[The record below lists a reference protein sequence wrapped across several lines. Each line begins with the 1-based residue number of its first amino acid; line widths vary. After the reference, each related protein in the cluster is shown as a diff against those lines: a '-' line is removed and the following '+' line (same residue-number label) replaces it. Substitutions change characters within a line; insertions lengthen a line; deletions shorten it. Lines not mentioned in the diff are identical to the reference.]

1 MTLYA
6 NFVTLS
12 RIVSYD
18 VMSIRLKKEK
28 NMRYDTNSRN
38 SRRSDFE
45 QFSQFLGMNA
55 DRRIPRDAYVR
66 SDLRSDM
73 NVNSSSVR
81 PREKSLAMVYPVMQS
96 WQSIYDPEVGFSNGT
111 IFEELD
117 KPFYPTGCSGK
128 NTEGCVR

>member
-81 PREKSLAMVYPVMQS
+81 PRVMSLM
-96 WQSIYDPEVGFSNGT
+96 I
-111 IFEELD
+111 
-117 KPFYPTGCSGK
+117 CSPAILPMAAS
-128 NTEGCVR
+128 

>member
-1 MTLYA
+1 MELCV
-6 NFVTLS
+6 F
-12 RIVSYD
+12 VSYY

-38 SRRSDFE
+38 SRRADFE
-45 QFSQFLGMNA
+45 QFSQFLGANA
-55 DRRIPRDAYVR
+55 DRRMPRDAYVR
-66 SDLRSDM
+66 GEMRGD
-73 NVNSSSVR
+73 VNANSHDAR

-96 WQSIYDPEVGFSNGT
+96 WQSIYDPEVGFVNGT

-128 NTEGCVR
+128 NSEGCVR